1 MAMSELATRLQIKP
15 GNSVSLVD
23 PPAGFALELPAG
35 AARVEDRGEIDV
47 VLAFVTAQ
55 KDLPTVAG
63 QALRRGRPGGILW
76 ICYPKKTGALTS
88 DVNRDIPWTP
98 LADAGYRPVTQ
109 VAIDDTW
116 SALRFRPLSEV
127 GQ

>member
-1 MAMSELATRLQIKP
+1 MTELANKLQIRA

-23 PPAGFALELPAG
+23 APAGFALDLPAW
-35 AARVEDRGEIDV
+35 ARRVEDRGEIDV

-63 QALRRGRPGGILW
+63 QALRRGRAGGVLW
-76 ICYPKKTGALTS
+76 MCYPKKTGAIAS
-88 DVNRDIPWTP
+88 DVNRDIAWQP

-109 VAIDDTW
+109 IAIDETW
-116 SALRFRPLSEV
+116 SALRFRPASEV
-127 GQ
+127 GR

>member
-1 MAMSELATRLQIKP
+1 MSELANKLHINP

-23 PPAGFALELPAG
+23 PPPGLRLELPEG
-35 AARVEDRGEIDV
+35 AARVEDRGDIDV

-63 QALRRGRPGGILW
+63 QALRRGRRGGVLW
-76 ICYPKKTGALTS
+76 ICYPQKTSAIAS
-88 DVNRDIPWTP
+88 DVNRDIAWAP
-98 LADAGYRPVTQ
+98 LAEAGYRPVTQ

-116 SALRFRPLSEV
+116 SALRFRPQSEV
-127 GQ
+127 GR